1 MSALKKDWH
10 VNNNVNFKHFVCFLH
25 TYQACMLIILPIAYL
40 NYTYEVH
47 IMHNLHYYTF
57 IMQSLIHV
65 TAEHNSN
72 KYV

>member
-1 MSALKKDWH
+1 
-10 VNNNVNFKHFVCFLH
+10 
-25 TYQACMLIILPIAYL
+25 MLIILPIAYL